1 MILDILN
8 ELEATNSTKEKESIL
23 RKHEDNELLKRVFQL
38 TYDKVN
44 FTFNIKKIDPEW
56 IEYDNDVPEHHT
68 IDLGMVLESI
78 VLNLC
83 EHKMRGHEAQQ
94 FLSETFMQLLPD
106 DREVLKRVLK
116 RDLRV
121 KTSGSIANK
130 VWKGLVP
137 KVPQMLAR
145 PHKEKNLKAIK
156 YPAIAQKKADG
167 VRCIIFVDNGV
178 TTMFSRN
185 GNEFDLPT
193 IREELSKIDTQCVI
207 DGELLYSGDLRE
219 EDRQTGNGIVG
230 KSLKGTIEP
239 EEEKRIYME
248 AWDIIPLSDYKEKG
262 KCHLP
267 YLNRFATLKEFIETN
282 RLETVCLIES
292 HTVDNIDEAKELSA
306 NYIANGFEG
315 IILKNA
321 IAPWEDTRSK
331 HQVKFKEVIDFDFRV
346 VAVYRHEEDPNK
358 LGGLTLES
366 ECGQIRVNC
375 GSGFK
380 DKDTDAKMGKR
391 IPLEER
397 HEYDRELLWT
407 QRYELIGKI
416 VEGTCNGVT
425 TRKNVKEGEPPYKV
439 FLPIF
444 KLFRFDKDV
453 ANTLEELGEK

>member
-8 ELEATNSTKEKESIL
+8 ELESTSSTKEKESIL

-44 FTFNIKKIDPEW
+44 YTFNVKKIDPEW
-56 IEYDNDVPEHHT
+56 IEYDKDVPECFT
-68 IDLGMVLESI
+68 IDLGMVLESV

-145 PHKEKNLKAIK
+145 PYKEKNLKAIE

-167 VRCIIFVDNGV
+167 VRCIIYIDNGSV
-178 TTMFSRN
+178 TMFSRN

-230 KSLKGTIEP
+230 KSLKGTIKP
-239 EEEKRIYME
+239 EEERRVYME
-248 AWDIIPLSDYKEKG
+248 AWDIVPLAKYKEKG
-262 KCHLP
+262 KYILP
-267 YLNRFATLKEFIETN
+267 YLNRFQELKDFISDNQLKTISY
-282 RLETVCLIES
+282 IES
-292 HTVDNIDEAKELSA
+292 HVVNNIDEAKELSA

-315 IILKNA
+315 IILKNVD
-321 IAPWEDTRSK
+321 APWQDTRSK
-331 HQVKFKEVIDFDFRV
+331 HQVKFKEVIDFDFRIV
-346 VAVYRHEEDPNK
+346 DVYRHEEDPNK
-358 LGGLTLES
+358 LGGVTLES

-375 GSGFK
+375 GSGFR
-380 DKDTDAKMGKR
+380 DKDTDAETGER
-391 IPLEER
+391 IPLAHR
-397 HEYDRELLWT
+397 HEYDRELLWSK
-407 QRYELIGKI
+407 RHELIGKI

-425 TRKNVKEGEPPYKV
+425 TRKNVREDEAPYKV

-444 KLFRFDKDV
+444 KCLRFDKDI
-453 ANTLEELGEK
+453 ANTLEELGKK